1 MRCSIKSL
9 YPYKPNHAFQY
20 KKLPK
25 LKKEPVW
32 VPFKWRRRWDSNPRN
47 ARTFDGFQ
55 DRSDQP
61 LWHFSKQL
69 LSDVLLF
76 YQLNLN
82 CQGLFYKLIVGCLL
96 KQKMIAFSYG

>member
-1 MRCSIKSL
+1 MLNRL
-9 YPYKPNHAFQY
+9 QMNFYPNNI
-20 KKLPK
+20 
-25 LKKEPVW
+25 LKKESLRI
-32 VPFKWRRRWDSNPRN
+32 PFKWRRRWDSNPRN

-69 LSDVLLF
+69 LSDVLLL

-82 CQGLFYKLIVGCLL
+82 CQGLFYKLIEGCLNLL
-96 KQKMIAFSYG
+96 KVVVFLYVQ